1 LFISKNWYLF
11 VHICESLFDFIS
23 KNKVVNIHF
32 NNIQFC
38 YILPYSI
45 TELAQELKTG
55 KLISK
60 FEDFDYSTD
69 GEDESPYVYTCSFVL
84 AIMYFERLKVSN
96 PNYLKSINSSEFFL
110 ISLVNQTIII

>member
-1 LFISKNWYLF
+1 MWLI
-11 VHICESLFDFIS
+11 IFDLIW
-23 KNKVVNIHF
+23 NNNVVKYTFYNL
-32 NNIQFC
+32 NNIQFSN
-38 YILPYSI
+38 ILPFLI

-60 FEDFDYSTD
+60 FEDFDYYTD

-96 PNYLKSINSSEFFL
+96 PNYLKSINSSELFL
-110 ISLVNQTIII
+110 ISLVNQTIILYIIKMMN